1 MSNTQAVWADSD
13 VRLEVAIEGPPRSIG
28 VRAYTQLLEQVLL
41 SLEEIDRFALP
52 GRTPRIDWAVED
64 LAVNGE
70 IRAVIAPKRT
80 PLRRPPGTVAAPA
93 MGLVAGV
100 VHLREIA
107 EIPEL
112 FSPLTVERVQNIGR
126 PIGENGIDH
135 VEIRHVGPQPA
146 TAVVDRETVDHAR
159 KAVSISRTAFGSLVG
174 RLDVLT
180 GRSRTGP
187 RAQVLIEGTRQ
198 AVTVRAAPD
207 QANLLREA
215 WQRRVA
221 VSGELR
227 RNSAGQPIQLDL
239 TELAILPERLRVT
252 AWDIL
257 GIAPNWT
264 GDLTT
269 EEFVRQARRG

>member
-1 MSNTQAVWADSD
+1 MSNTQTVWADHD
-13 VRLEVAIEGPPRSIG
+13 VRVEVAVGGPPRSIG

-52 GRTPRIDWAVED
+52 GRTPRIDWAVAD

-70 IRAVIAPKRT
+70 IRAVLAPRRT
-80 PLRRPPGTVAAPA
+80 PPRRPPGTVSAPA
-93 MGLVAGV
+93 IGLVAGV
-100 VHLREIA
+100 GQLREIA
-107 EIPEL
+107 EIPQL

-126 PIGENGIDH
+126 PVGENGIDR
-135 VEIRHVGPQPA
+135 VEIRHVGPEPA
-146 TAVVDRETVDHAR
+146 TAVVDRATVDHAR
-159 KAVSISRTAFGSLVG
+159 KAVSISRTAFGSLIG

-180 GRSRTGP
+180 GRPRTGP

-198 AVTVRAAPD
+198 AITVRAAPD

-215 WQRRVA
+215 WQKRVA
-221 VSGELR
+221 ISGELR
-227 RNSAGQPIQLDL
+227 RNAAGQPIHLDL
-239 TELAILPERLRVT
+239 TELMILPERRRVT

-257 GIAPNWT
+257 GIAPSWT